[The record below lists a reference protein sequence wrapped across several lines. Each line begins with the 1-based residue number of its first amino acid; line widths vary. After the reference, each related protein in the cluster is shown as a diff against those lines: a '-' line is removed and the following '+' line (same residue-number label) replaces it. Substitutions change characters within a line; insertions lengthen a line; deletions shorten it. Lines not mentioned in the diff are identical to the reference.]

1 MVLRCST
8 SNEVRRRRFL
18 GLPGLQSPQP
28 SAGRGTPP
36 EEPQPNIVTRVL
48 MPAVRP
54 LAVRPRAL
62 RPDGHFV
69 KEPEEVFCRLVGY
82 ALVGDAS
89 HLRQDLGCFH
99 HIGWFV
105 SLATVWSGREI
116 WRIGFDEKPVIRK
129 RRRDRANGF
138 AGLECKH
145 AG

>member
-1 MVLRCST
+1 MALRCST
-8 SNEVRRRRFL
+8 SNEVRRRRYDRWRCDR
-18 GLPGLQSPQP
+18 
-28 SAGRGTPP
+28 GRCDRT
-36 EEPQPNIVTRVL
+36 
-48 MPAVRP
+48 
-54 LAVRPRAL
+54 
-62 RPDGHFV
+62 GHFV
-69 KEPEEVFCRLVGY
+69 KEPKEVFCRLVGY

-105 SLATVWSGREI
+105 SLATVWTGREI

-145 AG
+145 AGK